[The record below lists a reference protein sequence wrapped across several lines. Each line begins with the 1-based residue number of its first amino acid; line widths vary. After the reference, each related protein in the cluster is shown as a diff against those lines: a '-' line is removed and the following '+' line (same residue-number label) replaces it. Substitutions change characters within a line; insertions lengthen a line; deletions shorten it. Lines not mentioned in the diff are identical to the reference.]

1 MLDIYIEFF
10 RHNWISEKWVM
21 FYCAV
26 WAVELFH
33 FIHTFLTEI
42 ITLGAGGGGRK
53 QFLEM
58 VIKVSP
64 NTLPPLHSPLPR
76 SS

>member
-1 MLDIYIEFF
+1 MLDIYIKFF

-42 ITLGAGGGGRK
+42 ITLGEEAEEENSFWK
-53 QFLEM
+53 W
-58 VIKVSP
+58 
-64 NTLPPLHSPLPR
+64 
-76 SS
+76 